1 MASNKKSRRPHAGN
15 TNRVVWGRVGCS
27 VPMTVATN
35 PVARA
40 IERANTERAAAHME
54 TRILTAVDRSR
65 QERLID
71 DCIQTVGMAMLSS
84 AKSWELEHD
93 VQAVLLAAVDALT
106 LMGLDSQRWHAEHAG
121 LVAEA
126 VAIAAPV
133 LLAVSPADRVAGAR
147 EIDALVD
154 LAEQRARESA

>member
-1 MASNKKSRRPHAGN
+1 
-15 TNRVVWGRVGCS
+15 
-27 VPMTVATN
+27 MTVATN
-35 PVARA
+35 PVAKA
-40 IERANTERAAAHME
+40 IERANTERAAQHME

-71 DCIQTVGMAMLSS
+71 DCIQTVGLAMLSS
-84 AKSWELEHD
+84 AKSWDLERD
-93 VQAVLLAAVDALT
+93 VQAVLLAAVESLT
-106 LMGLDSQRWHAEHAG
+106 MMGMDSQRWHAEHAG

-147 EIDALVD
+147 EIDALVE
-154 LAEQRARESA
+154 LAERRAGAAA